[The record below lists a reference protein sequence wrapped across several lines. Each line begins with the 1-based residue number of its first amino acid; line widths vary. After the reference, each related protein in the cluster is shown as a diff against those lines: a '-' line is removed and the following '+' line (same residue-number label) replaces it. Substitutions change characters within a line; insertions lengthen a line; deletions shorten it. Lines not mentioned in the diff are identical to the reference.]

1 MKKENEAEITW
12 DEIVKR
18 HAEYMN
24 SKNKLEKIMF
34 VTILIRFI
42 IFCRKKP
49 KWSSSKK
56 SVATV
61 SKKGKVVAKKAG
73 SATITAKIGKKK
85 YKCKVKVSRKK
96 QR

>member
-1 MKKENEAEITW
+1 MKKENEAEITL

-42 IFCRKKP
+42 IFCRKKI
-49 KWSSSKK
+49 KE
-56 SVATV
+56 
-61 SKKGKVVAKKAG
+61 
-73 SATITAKIGKKK
+73 
-85 YKCKVKVSRKK
+85 VKR
-96 QR
+96 

>member
-1 MKKENEAEITW
+1 MEVFESPFGTELRAEKQDGEWFFCLQDIGYGIGVIKVWNMKKENEAEITW

-42 IFCRKKP
+42 IFCRKKI
-49 KWSSSKK
+49 KE
-56 SVATV
+56 
-61 SKKGKVVAKKAG
+61 
-73 SATITAKIGKKK
+73 
-85 YKCKVKVSRKK
+85 VK
-96 QR
+96 